1 MDGDTHRATLAVGI
15 HWLVDCHGVDAAK
28 LASADFLRR
37 TLREAAEAAGATIL
51 FDHFHDFG
59 GAVDGKAGGAAGV
72 TGVVLLA
79 ESHISIHTW
88 PEFEFAAIDI
98 FMCGL
103 PAPERALAVLVE
115 ALAPSRQHIK
125 TAARGISPTPIANA
139 L

>member
-1 MDGDTHRATLAVGI
+1 MTHPGAALGSHILAD
-15 HWLVDCHGVDAAK
+15 LDGVDGELLRDRNALESLLRQAA
-28 LASADFLRR
+28 LN
-37 TLREAAEAAGATIL
+37 AGSHVL
-51 FDHFHDFG
+51 GSHFHSFG
-59 GAVDGKAGGAAGV
+59 DRGGV

-103 PAPERALAVLVE
+103 PAPERALAMLID

-125 TAARGISPTPIANA
+125 TAARGISATPIANVR
-139 L
+139 